1 MRFIFLFRFLIFSLF
16 LNTSVYG
23 ETSIAF
29 INMDIIMNKSKA
41 GISITNQLNLI
52 KNNEIESFKKKANE
66 LDTKEKKLISQKN
79 VLSSEEF
86 EKKILSLRNE
96 IKVYNDFRN
105 KAVKNANKKMLKAKS
120 DLLNKLTPIL
130 TNYSIEK
137 KINIILPKK
146 NVIIGRSELDIT
158 DEILML
164 IDKEIKSI
172 KIN

>member
-29 INMDIIMNKSKA
+29 INMNIIMNKSKA
-41 GISITNQLNLI
+41 GISITDQLNLI
-52 KNNEIESFKKKANE
+52 KNNEIENFKKKANE

-96 IKVYNDFRN
+96 IKVYNDFWF
-105 KAVKNANKKMLKAKS
+105 VKLVSSFSK
-120 DLLNKLTPIL
+120 
-130 TNYSIEK
+130 
-137 KINIILPKK
+137 
-146 NVIIGRSELDIT
+146 
-158 DEILML
+158 
-164 IDKEIKSI
+164 
-172 KIN
+172 